1 MQKNANRTISIVLY
15 KVKSK
20 WTKDLNIE
28 LDTLNIIDVNLES
41 DLEVIVAGDNFLNRT
56 LIAQLLRSP
65 INKWDS

>member
-28 LDTLNIIDVNLES
+28 LDTLNLIDVNLES
-41 DLEVIVAGDNFLNRT
+41 DLEVIVTGDNFLNREH
-56 LIAQLLRSP
+56 
-65 INKWDS
+65 